1 MMKKFLRTVTT
12 YVREFFTFD
21 ESTQGR
27 KKRKEVCILAGL
39 FCTLVISALIVGVSD
54 NMPGIVLCYLAT
66 IVLVV
71 AATRTWRKTK
81 RFLILMVASV
91 IGFFV
96 FVILHNAFY
105 ALAMLTEHIIVLSNL
120 MEVLH
125 AVFFIIA
132 VFLCPAIFLVGAA
145 GSILCDIRERRR
157 RAIG

>member
-1 MMKKFLRTVTT
+1 MKKFLRIVIA
-12 YVREFFTFD
+12 YVREFFTF
-21 ESTQGR
+21 EEGVQGR
-27 KKRKEVCILAGL
+27 KKRKEVLILAGI
-39 FCTLVISALIVGVSD
+39 FCALVISAIVVGVSD
-54 NMPGIVLCYLAT
+54 NMPGIVLCYLVT

-81 RFLILMVASV
+81 RFLILLGASV

-105 ALAMLTEHIIVLSNL
+105 ALAMLTEHIVVVSNL

-132 VFLCPAIFLVGAA
+132 IFLCPATFLVGAV
-145 GSILCDIRERRR
+145 GSIVCVIIERRKK
-157 RAIG
+157 AIG